1 MQTLETEFYP
11 SQRTPMVQ
19 DIISLEEE
27 IQQRINYA
35 RQETKNLY
43 TQIDK
48 IKKKTQDVDLFEMT
62 RNVPPLNKKLINLK
76 PIVDMKGH
84 NNKIAD
90 FRWSKN
96 SKNILS
102 ASQDGFMLVWDVA
115 TGLKQNAIPLD
126 SQWVLSCAISPS
138 GNLVASA
145 GLNNNCTIYKIS
157 KENRIQ
163 QNIISIFKGHTGYIS
178 CIDFLDETQILSAS
192 GDMTCALWDIPKAK
206 RVREYADHLGDVL
219 ALSLPNNQTQNNIFA
234 SCGSDGYLYIWDTR
248 MQANIQNFFVSDSDV
263 STLKFLYDDNIILT
277 KSDDGTI
284 NMFDLR
290 SDCSLASYT
299 LSAGFEHQKGLNT
312 TITINTATTNT
323 SNNLKHYYPASTMEY
338 RSSTPRS
345 PTISAISS
353 SYLDNQGVVSIDFS
367 KSGRLMYACYTDLG
381 CIVWDTL
388 NAEVVGKLEGHTDR
402 VTGVRTSPD
411 GLAVCTGS
419 WDTTMKIWTP
429 SYS

>member
-1 MQTLETEFYP
+1 MTTYEMQNLEPQLYVNQQAALFP
-11 SQRTPMVQ
+11 
-19 DIISLEEE
+19 DILSMEDD
-27 IQQRINYA
+27 IQQRILSA

-48 IKKKTQDVDLFEMT
+48 IKKKIQDVDLFEMT
-62 RNVPPLNKKLINLK
+62 RKISPLDKNAINLK
-76 PIVDMKGH
+76 PTIDLKGH
-84 NNKIAD
+84 NNKISD
-90 FRWSKN
+90 FRWSQN

-102 ASQDGFMLVWDVA
+102 ASQDGFMLIWDVA

-138 GNLVASA
+138 GGLVASA
-145 GLNNNCTIYKIS
+145 GLNNNCTVYKVS
-157 KENRIQ
+157 RENRVQ
-163 QNIISIFKGHTGYIS
+163 QNIISIFKGHTGYVS
-178 CIDFLDETQILSAS
+178 SIDFLDESQILTAS

-219 ALSLPNNQTQNNIFA
+219 SLSLPPNTNNSNIFA

-248 MQANIQNFFVSDSDV
+248 TQSNVQSFFVSDSDV
-263 STLKFLYDDNIILT
+263 STVKFFHDENAVLT
-277 KSDDGTI
+277 GSDDGTI

-290 SDCSLASYT
+290 SDCSLAHYS
-299 LSAGFEHQKGLNT
+299 LSAGLESQKRVNT
-312 TITINTATTNT
+312 TSQRLYT
-323 SNNLKHYYPASTMEY
+323 ASTMEY
-338 RSSTPRS
+338 GNSTPKS
-345 PTISAISS
+345 PTVSAISS

-388 NAEVVGKLEGHTDR
+388 NAEVVGKLECHTNR
-402 VTGVRTSPD
+402 VSGVRSSPD

-419 WDTTMKIWTP
+419 WDATMKVWTP